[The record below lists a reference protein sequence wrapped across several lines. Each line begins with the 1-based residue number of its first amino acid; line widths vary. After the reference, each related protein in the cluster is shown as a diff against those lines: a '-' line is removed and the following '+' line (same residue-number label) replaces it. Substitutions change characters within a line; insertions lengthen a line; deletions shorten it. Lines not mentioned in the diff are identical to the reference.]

1 MGLGELSIISSQ
13 FCCEPKTTL
22 KKTKVLIKKRESEM
36 DKEQGRAVRKL
47 LEHMLALERWVE
59 VTENRT
65 CVCLQM
71 EGERDRGSITTG
83 FRPERWR
90 MRLASPGEEG
100 QAPTSRRPQPMMP
113 GLGAEWGPA
122 WGLPALVSG
131 YSSVL
136 CPTTGTGSQVAMI
149 SRPF

>member
-83 FRPERWR
+83 FRPER
-90 MRLASPGEEG
+90 
-100 QAPTSRRPQPMMP
+100 
-113 GLGAEWGPA
+113 
-122 WGLPALVSG
+122 
-131 YSSVL
+131 
-136 CPTTGTGSQVAMI
+136 
-149 SRPF
+149 